1 MHLQMIDMP
10 ERDKLA
16 AGYGL
21 VSDVF
26 EYYPKGVTFPI
37 FVDDTMQKV
46 SVIPDGE
53 SYFVFPSYSKNK
65 STGIRG
71 SRNSLFSD
79 VVDHAKDLLTVPEAS
94 KTAPVFELPLIAQQ
108 LNEAQTA

>member
-26 EYYPKGVTFPI
+26 EYYPKGVIFPV

-53 SYFVFPSYSKNK
+53 NYMVFPSSSKIKNN
-65 STGIRG
+65 GIRG

-79 VVDHAKDLLTVPEAS
+79 VVDHAKDILTGPETVS
-94 KTAPVFELPLIAQQ
+94 NTPVFELPLASQAFP
-108 LNEAQTA
+108 EAQTA